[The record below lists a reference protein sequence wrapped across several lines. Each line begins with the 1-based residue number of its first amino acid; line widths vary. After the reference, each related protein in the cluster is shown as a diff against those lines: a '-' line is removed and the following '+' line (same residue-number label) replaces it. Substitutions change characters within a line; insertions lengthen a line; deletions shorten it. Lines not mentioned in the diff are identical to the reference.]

1 MNTRIATKADINLI
15 KNIMESLQ
23 CSLYR
28 AMDILKLTTEERKD
42 VEEHFKS

>member
-1 MNTRIATKADINLI
+1 M
-15 KNIMESLQ
+15 MESLQ

-42 VEEHFKS
+42 VEEYFKS